1 MLKIIRI
8 CVEVCRG
15 MSSYV
20 EVRRSRHVELGVG
33 TINIHN
39 WIGIV
44 VSFVSIADNR
54 LALTCPL
61 LINRFVRCYF
71 R

>member
-1 MLKIIRI
+1 MFKDIPRL
-8 CVEVCRG
+8 CRG
-15 MSSYV
+15 MSRYV
-20 EVRRSRHVELGVG
+20 EVRRSRYVEV

-54 LALTCPL
+54 PS
-61 LINRFVRCYF
+61 
-71 R
+71 